1 VIAAVVAALRDL
13 LDAGI
18 PVVAYNAP
26 FDFSLLKY
34 EALRHGIPPILE
46 PSPVIDPLVLD
57 KAHDR
62 FRRGKRTLEAVAAHY
77 AVPLVGAHDAAADA
91 IAAGRVAQALARRFD
106 STPRSTSCTPVRSA
120 GRARRPTASRST
132 SSASA
137 GSTRTIASTAAGPS
151 ADLDRRRG
159 PFERHTTKAPP
170 KRGFRGFGY
179 LLEPP
184 KFLKRWLNFSTR
196 PAESMMRCLPV

>member
-62 FRRGKRTLEAVAAHY
+62 FRRASAPSRPSRRTTPCRSSAPTMRPPTPSRPAASRRRWHDDSTRRPAPRAAHPSDRW
-77 AVPLVGAHDAAADA
+77 A
-91 IAAGRVAQALARRFD
+91 RAQAD
-106 STPRSTSCTPVRSA
+106 SLTEYFIRI
-120 GRARRPTASRST
+120 GRLDPDDRLD
-132 SSASA
+132 
-137 GSTRTIASTAAGPS
+137 GSWPIR
-151 ADLDRRRG
+151 
-159 PFERHTTKAPP
+159 
-170 KRGFRGFGY
+170 
-179 LLEPP
+179 
-184 KFLKRWLNFSTR
+184 
-196 PAESMMRCLPV
+196 